1 MADIVDVLR
10 SKYDIDI
17 KKDNIIK
24 LYKIDSADISPA
36 DLEAKIAD
44 RRKKWNQSINGANEA
59 FAARDKAYLEKADRF
74 EAILRDEKLR
84 KQLFDYHKGKK
95 SADKVEV
102 SGLVK
107 KYFGLIN
114 TTTKI
119 GKSEIEF
126 FLKYF
131 PDEKKSKKSIL
142 EYLKKEY
149 KVIVAGVGGGKESDE
164 ETDNAAEADE
174 GKKKKSNII
183 VNLFSEKTLIKLRKC
198 ELDFLTAAQSERVA
212 NRYPDIKKSLYE
224 FLEIGKFKKVEE
236 FQKYIAEK
244 RTESFNVRN
253 DFGSDF
259 IPLVDLYNGLSAVAE
274 NEDIRDNF
282 AEFKLLVMY
291 PVLTPYMYE
300 IGEIKKDSLDSLYN
314 IASEEYSFRSI
325 SDFLVSYFNVVYDNF
340 GIYEDSIKKIMTNAE
355 KQAGKEK
362 ALNAISAFLG
372 ASKGRKLPAKLRL
385 VYALSYW
392 PIHVLAYVFKAGKF
406 AIEKL
411 RYFGVGLGAIICLAC
426 IFGGKGMYGD
436 ANLFTNGLPWG
447 EYLKALNGLEST
459 NFFLRLFSSI
469 EAVLKILF
477 MYFSAGG
484 VVCFFFWKL
493 AANLR
498 KRMDLKGIDRSFEA
512 IIENAKKRIIEQNE
526 DNPEG
531 LMKKKMPLIITNAA
545 GLFAAILALVLA
557 IVLL

>member
-1 MADIVDVLR
+1 MANIVDVLR

-36 DLEAKIAD
+36 ELEAKIAD
-44 RRKKWNQSINGANEA
+44 RRKKWNQSVNGPNEA
-59 FAARDKAYLEKADRF
+59 FAARDRAYLEKADRF
-74 EAILRDEKLR
+74 EAILKDDKLR
-84 KQLFDYHKGKK
+84 RELFDFHKGKK
-95 SADKVEV
+95 SAESVDV

-119 GKSEIEF
+119 GKSEVDF

-131 PDEKKSKKSIL
+131 PDEKKNKKSIL
-142 EYLKKEY
+142 EFLKKEY
-149 KVIVAGVGGGKESDE
+149 KVIAAGVGGKDSEDE
-164 ETDNAAEADE
+164 KDNSGEAEE

-198 ELDFLTAAQSERVA
+198 ELDFNAAAESEQVA
-212 NRYPDIKKSLYE
+212 SRYPDIRKSLYE
-224 FLEIGKFKKVEE
+224 FLEIGKFKKLEE

-259 IPLVDLYNGLSAVAE
+259 IPLVDLYNGLASVTE

-314 IASEEYSFRSI
+314 IASEEYSFRSV

-372 ASKGRKLPAKLRL
+372 TTKGKKLPAKLRL

-392 PIHVLAYVFKAGKF
+392 PIHVLAFVFRLGKF
-406 AIEKL
+406 FVEKL
-411 RYFGVGLGAIICLAC
+411 RYIGIGLGVIISLAC
-426 IFGGKGMYGD
+426 IFDGKGMYGD

-447 EYLKALNGLEST
+447 DYLKALNGLEST
-459 NFFLRLFSSI
+459 NFFLQLFSSI
-469 EAVLKILF
+469 EAIIKIAF
-477 MYFSAGG
+477 MYFSIGG
-484 VVCFFFWKL
+484 VVGFFFWKL

-498 KRMDLKGIDRSFEA
+498 KRMDLKGIERSFEA
-512 IIENAKKRIIEQNE
+512 IIDNAKKRIIEQNE
-526 DNPEG
+526 DNPDA
-531 LMKKKMPLIITNAA
+531 LMKKKMPLIITNFA
-545 GLFAAILALVLA
+545 GLLAVIAVVVILIALL
-557 IVLL
+557 

>member
-1 MADIVDVLR
+1 MTDIVDVLR
-10 SKYDIDI
+10 SKYDVDI

-24 LYKIDSADISPA
+24 LYKIDSADISSA

-44 RRKKWNQSINGANEA
+44 RRKKWNQSINGANEK
-59 FAARDKAYLEKADRF
+59 FAERDRAYLEKADRF

-84 KQLFDYHKGKK
+84 RQLFDFYKGEKN
-95 SADKVEV
+95 ADSVEV

-119 GKSEIEF
+119 GKSEVEF

-131 PDEKKSKKSIL
+131 PDEKKNKKSIL
-142 EYLKKEY
+142 EFLKKEY
-149 KVIVAGVGGGKESDE
+149 KVIVASFGGKDSE
-164 ETDNAAEADE
+164 EEADSSAE
-174 GKKKKSNII
+174 PKEEKKKKSTII

-198 ELDFLTAAQSERVA
+198 ELDFQTASESDQVS

-224 FLEIGKFKKVEE
+224 YLEIGKFKQLEE
-236 FQKYIAEK
+236 FKKYIAEK
-244 RTESFNVRN
+244 RTEIFNVRN

-259 IPLVDLYNGLSAVAE
+259 IPLVDLYNGLSAALE

-282 AEFKLLVMY
+282 AEFKLLLMY

-314 IASEEYSFRSI
+314 IAAEEYSFRSV
-325 SDFLVSYFNVVYDNF
+325 SDFLVSYFNLVYDNF
-340 GIYEDSIKKIMTNAE
+340 GIYEDSIKSIMAHAE

-362 ALNAISAFLG
+362 TLNAISAFFG
-372 ASKGRKLPAKLRL
+372 ATKSKKLPAKLRL

-392 PIHVLAYVFKAGKF
+392 PIHVLAFVFRLGKF
-406 AIEKL
+406 IIEKL
-411 RYFGVGLGAIICLAC
+411 RYFGIGFGIIISLAC
-426 IFGGKGMYGD
+426 IFSGQGLYGD

-447 EYLKALNGLEST
+447 EYLNALNGLEST
-459 NFFLRLFSSI
+459 NFFLQLLSSI
-469 EAVLKILF
+469 EALIKIVF
-477 MYFSAGG
+477 MYFSIGG
-484 VVCFFFWKL
+484 VVAFFFWKL

-498 KRMDLKGIDRSFEA
+498 KRIDLKGIERSFAA
-512 IIENAKKRIIEQNE
+512 IIDNAKKRIIEQDE
-526 DNPEG
+526 DNPDG
-531 LMKKKMPLIITNAA
+531 LMKKKLPLIITNFV
-545 GLFAAILALVLA
+545 GVLA
-557 IVLL
+557 VIAAVIIAVVLL

>member
-44 RRKKWNQSINGANEA
+44 RRKKWNQSINGANEV

-74 EAILRDEKLR
+74 EAILRDDKLR
-84 KQLFDYHKGKK
+84 KELFDFHKGKK
-95 SADKVEV
+95 SAESVDV

-114 TTTKI
+114 ATTKI

-131 PDEKKSKKSIL
+131 PDEKKNKKSIL
-142 EYLKKEY
+142 EFLKKEY
-149 KVIVAGVGGGKESDE
+149 KVIVAGVGGKDTEDE
-164 ETDNAAEADE
+164 KDNAAEAEE

-198 ELDFLTAAQSERVA
+198 ELDFKAAAESEQVA
-212 NRYPDIKKSLYE
+212 NRYPEVRKSLYE
-224 FLEIGKFKKVEE
+224 YLEIGKFKKIEE
-236 FQKYIAEK
+236 FQKYVAEK
-244 RTESFNVRN
+244 RTEIFNVRN
-253 DFGSDF
+253 DFGSDY
-259 IPLVDLYNGLSAVAE
+259 IPLVDLYNGLSSVIE

-300 IGEIKKDSLDSLYN
+300 IGEIKKDSLDDLYN
-314 IASEEYSFRSI
+314 IAAEEYSFRSV

-340 GIYEDSIKKIMTNAE
+340 GIYEDSIKKIMANAE

-372 ASKGRKLPAKLRL
+372 TTKGKKLPAKLRL
-385 VYALSYW
+385 VYVLSYW
-392 PIHVLAYVFKAGKF
+392 PIHVLAFVFRLGKF
-406 AIEKL
+406 FVEKL
-411 RYFGVGLGAIICLAC
+411 RYIGIGLGVIISLAC

-459 NFFLRLFSSI
+459 NFFLQFFSSI
-469 EAVLKILF
+469 EAIIKIVF
-477 MYFSAGG
+477 MYFSMGG
-484 VVCFFFWKL
+484 IVAFFFWKL

-498 KRMDLKGIDRSFEA
+498 KRMDLKGIERSFGA
-512 IIENAKKRIIEQNE
+512 IIDNAKKRIIEQDE
-526 DNPEG
+526 DNPDS
-531 LMKKKMPLIITNAA
+531 LMNKKMPLIITNFV
-545 GLFAAILALVLA
+545 GLLAFIAVVIVA